1 MHRAKGASGGARLPL
16 SARFAKSERH
26 SQPLSAFLVA
36 FALWGHVAG
45 RWHSLLCASGTLHS
59 LFTGQCQLWSLT
71 KKEGLAW
78 KSRAVSSGKQ
88 RQVADLVRFWCSYSF
103 WMWGSKI
110 DLNTWTSMSH
120 CSLPTHHLFT
130 PVLAERLCGH
140 VLKCWRWYQWDIA
153 ASNCTQEP
161 EFRSEIATSSQ
172 SPYFLWKRRLLPLH
186 LLSSHKAASG
196 SPALFTL
203 VHLLPVLLH
212 WASFPRYQ

>member
-1 MHRAKGASGGARLPL
+1 MHRTKGAFGGARLPL
-16 SARFAKSERH
+16 SARFAKSKRH

-45 RWHSLLCASGTLHS
+45 RRHSLLCASRTLHS

-71 KKEGLAW
+71 KKEGLAC

-88 RQVADLVRFWCSYSF
+88 RQVAALVRFWCSYSF

-140 VLKCWRWYQWDIA
+140 VLKCLRWYQWDIA
-153 ASNCTQEP
+153 AGNCTQEP
-161 EFRSEIATSSQ
+161 EFRSEIATSTQ
-172 SPYFLWKRRLLPLH
+172 SPYFLWKRRLPPLH

-196 SPALFTL
+196 LPALYTS
-203 VHLLPVLLH
+203 VHHLLVLLH
-212 WASFPRYQ
+212 WPRDQ

>member
-1 MHRAKGASGGARLPL
+1 MLRTKGASGGARLPL
-16 SARFAKSERH
+16 SARLAKSKRH

-45 RWHSLLCASGTLHS
+45 RWHSLLCASGTPHL

-71 KKEGLAW
+71 KKEGLAC

-120 CSLPTHHLFT
+120 CSLPDSSSLHTHACRKI
-130 PVLAERLCGH
+130 V
-140 VLKCWRWYQWDIA
+140 WDMYWNAGDGTNGI
-153 ASNCTQEP
+153 S
-161 EFRSEIATSSQ
+161 
-172 SPYFLWKRRLLPLH
+172 L
-186 LLSSHKAASG
+186 
-196 SPALFTL
+196 PALHSGARIQEWNCHF
-203 VHLLPVLLH
+203 
-212 WASFPRYQ
+212 

>member
-1 MHRAKGASGGARLPL
+1 MLRTKGASGGARLPL
-16 SARFAKSERH
+16 SARFAKSKRH

-45 RWHSLLCASGTLHS
+45 RWHSLLCASGTLHL

-71 KKEGLAW
+71 KKEGLAC

-88 RQVADLVRFWCSYSF
+88 RQVADLVRFWCSYSL

-110 DLNTWTSMSH
+110 DLNTWT
-120 CSLPTHHLFT
+120 CPTVPFLTHHLFT
-130 PVLAERLCGH
+130 PMLAERLCGTCIEMLAMVPMGYRCRH
-140 VLKCWRWYQWDIA
+140 
-153 ASNCTQEP
+153 CTQEP

-172 SPYFLWKRRLLPLH
+172 SPYFLWKRRLPPLH

-196 SPALFTL
+196 SPALYTL

-212 WASFPRYQ
+212 WASFPCYQ